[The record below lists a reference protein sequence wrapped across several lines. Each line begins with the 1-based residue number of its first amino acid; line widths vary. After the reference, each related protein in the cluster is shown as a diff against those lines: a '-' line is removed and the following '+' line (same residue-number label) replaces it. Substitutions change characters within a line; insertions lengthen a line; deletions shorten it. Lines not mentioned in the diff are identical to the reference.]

1 MIIRRNR
8 NVFQTTIIDT
18 EVYNC
23 VIKVPGPVFLTLRVK
38 ILLRLWRYLI
48 LYLNFKLSTSPIMVK
63 NSDKLIVNGSTRLLS
78 PIIEMNQFDFNVV
91 ERKEPDEMISWNM
104 LLVETLLFWL
114 LLSMMSLRLMII
126 SMRLLTPTVIILN
139 NFQDSMNGSVGRENK
154 LSQWRA
160 LSPHFLSHQSN
171 TSHHNVWNL
180 ISSTTYL
187 RLTLLSVL
195 DSDNWGG
202 RGAFFDIL

>member
-8 NVFQTTIIDT
+8 NVFQTPIIDT

-38 ILLRLWRYLI
+38 ILLRIWRYLI

-63 NSDKLIVNGSTRLLS
+63 NSDKLIVNGSTSLLS
-78 PIIEMNQFDFNVV
+78 PIIEMSQFDLNVV

-126 SMRLLTPTVIILN
+126 SMRLLTPTVIIWTT
-139 NFQDSMNGSVGRENK
+139 SK
-154 LSQWRA
+154 TQWMVPLVARINYPSEE
-160 LSPHFLSHQSN
+160 LCL
-171 TSHHNVWNL
+171 L
-180 ISSTTYL
+180 ISSHTNQTQAV
-187 RLTLLSVL
+187 TISE
-195 DSDNWGG
+195 
-202 RGAFFDIL
+202 I